1 MKIVWSFFKN
11 QIGGVKTPLPK
22 KHHLKIIK
30 KQGERQMAKRV
41 IIVDDSRAVIATAE
55 LALEGM
61 INSKTIEFKSYLNP
75 MELLGALQN
84 GSENFDLLIS
94 DVNMPQ
100 LNGLDLAR
108 AIKADER
115 YKNKPIIILTTE
127 SSNEMKMSGK
137 EIGVTG
143 WMVKPFS
150 DDKLVKSLQMVLG
163 V

>member
-1 MKIVWSFFKN
+1 
-11 QIGGVKTPLPK
+11 
-22 KHHLKIIK
+22 
-30 KQGERQMAKRV
+30 MAKRV

-61 INSKTIEFKSYLNP
+61 INSGVIEFKSYLNP
-75 MELLGALQN
+75 LDLLGALQ
-84 GSENFDLLIS
+84 GGAENFDLLIS

-100 LNGLDLAR
+100 MNGLDLAR

-115 YKNKPIIILTTE
+115 YKTKPILVLTTE
-127 SSNEMKMSGK
+127 SSEEMKMMGK

-143 WMVKPFS
+143 WMVKPFT
-150 DDKLVKSLQMVLG
+150 DEKLVKSLKMVLG

>member
-1 MKIVWSFFKN
+1 
-11 QIGGVKTPLPK
+11 
-22 KHHLKIIK
+22 
-30 KQGERQMAKRV
+30 MAKRV

-61 INSKTIEFKSYLNP
+61 VESGAIEFKSYLNP
-75 MELLGALQN
+75 AELLAALQA
-84 GSENFDLLIS
+84 GAENFDLLIS

-100 LNGLDLAR
+100 MNGLDLSR

-115 YKNKPIIILTTE
+115 YKMKPILILTTE
-127 SSNEMKMSGK
+127 SSEEMKMAGK

-143 WMVKPFS
+143 WMVKPFT
-150 DDKLVKSLQMVLG
+150 DEKLQKSLKMVLG

>member
-1 MKIVWSFFKN
+1 
-11 QIGGVKTPLPK
+11 
-22 KHHLKIIK
+22 
-30 KQGERQMAKRV
+30 MAKKV

-55 LALEGM
+55 LALEEM
-61 INSKTIEFKSYLNP
+61 ISTGVIEFKSYLNP
-75 MELLGALQN
+75 MDLLGALQN

-108 AIKADER
+108 SIKSDDR
-115 YKNKPIIILTTE
+115 HKNKPIIVLTTE
-127 SSNEMKMSGK
+127 SSNDMKMLGK

-150 DDKLVKSLQMVLG
+150 DDKLVKSIKMVLG

>member
-1 MKIVWSFFKN
+1 
-11 QIGGVKTPLPK
+11 
-22 KHHLKIIK
+22 
-30 KQGERQMAKRV
+30 MAKRV

-55 LALEGM
+55 LALDQM
-61 INSKTIEFKSYLNP
+61 ISSGVIDFKSYLNP
-75 MELLGALQN
+75 AELLSALQS

-100 LNGLDLAR
+100 MNGLDLAR
-108 AIKADER
+108 SIKADER
-115 YKNKPIIILTTE
+115 YKTKPIIILTTE
-127 SSNEMKMSGK
+127 SSEQMKMAGK

-150 DDKLVKSLQMVLG
+150 DDKLVKSLKMVLG

>member
-1 MKIVWSFFKN
+1 
-11 QIGGVKTPLPK
+11 
-22 KHHLKIIK
+22 
-30 KQGERQMAKRV
+30 MAKKV

-55 LALEGM
+55 LAVEEM
-61 INSKTIEFKSYLNP
+61 INSGTIEFKSYLNP
-75 MELLGALQN
+75 MDLLGALQN

-108 AIKADER
+108 SIKADDR

-127 SSNEMKMSGK
+127 SSNEMKMVGK

-143 WMVKPFS
+143 WMVKPFN
-150 DDKLVKSLQMVLG
+150 DEKLVKSIKMILG

>member
-1 MKIVWSFFKN
+1 
-11 QIGGVKTPLPK
+11 
-22 KHHLKIIK
+22 
-30 KQGERQMAKRV
+30 MAKKV

-75 MELLGALQN
+75 MELLEALQN

-108 AIKADER
+108 SIKADER

>member
-1 MKIVWSFFKN
+1 
-11 QIGGVKTPLPK
+11 
-22 KHHLKIIK
+22 
-30 KQGERQMAKRV
+30 MAKKV

-61 INSKTIEFKSYLNP
+61 INSGTIEFKSYLNP
-75 MELLGALQN
+75 MDLLGALQS

-108 AIKADER
+108 SIKADDR

-150 DDKLVKSLQMVLG
+150 DEKLVKSLQMVLG